1 MNIDIRNPDI
11 VKLIVNDIES
21 PENKDR
27 KKLEWDAYMCTQGSL
42 KSYVQNRLSL
52 LFPKHS
58 KKMRVSDISIS
69 KKVIDKIAKA
79 YSIAPIRSIES
90 DNKDVQDEFAT
101 IYKDSCFNY
110 SMREFDSIFNLHR
123 QALMWVKFD
132 ENEQEFEPMALRPFE
147 YDLVRDP
154 NTGKVLCVILNYPDQ
169 EITMANMF
177 NQTSNS
183 VSDGVNQLITESQF
197 DSGTQSKVYA
207 MWTDEAHVVVV
218 FTKKEIKDIA
228 GGVKYQYA
236 VTYVPIPNN
245 EEMVNPLGELP
256 FVYKQKTSA
265 SDYPVHNQITEQTIN
280 FNILYSDLLTAAS
293 MQGFGQAIFSYPE
306 NSEVREL
313 EIGYMSAI
321 RLPQSTEPNAPKTEF
336 SYANAN
342 PDLEGQRKTY
352 LNYLHNVL
360 SEHGIN
366 NDQAIDGGVEK
377 FASGL
382 DRLIA
387 NADVQWLIQEN
398 QECYQEVENEMFDVV
413 KAWNKLMGN
422 NLLETVDD
430 IKIYYPKPTIQISDT
445 DKLNNIKMLLDL
457 RLKTRAQALMMLDP
471 NLSIDQATNEIS
483 EVDGASKKLVA
494 AITPKPLPPT
504 VPAPVSPGPVQ
515 NDQTNNDQA
524 NTDLMN

>member
-1 MNIDIRNPDI
+1 MKIDITNPEI
-11 VKLIVNDIES
+11 VKLIIQDIES

-27 KKLEWDAYMCTQGSL
+27 KKQEWDAYMCTQGAL

-58 KKMRVSDISIS
+58 RKMRVSDISIS
-69 KKVIDKIAKA
+69 KKVIDKISKA

-90 DNKDVQDEFAT
+90 DNQDIQDEFAN

-110 SMREFDSIFNLHR
+110 AMREFDAIYNLHR

-132 ENEQEFEPMALRPFE
+132 ETEQEFEPMALRPFE
-147 YDLVRDP
+147 YDLVRDQ

-183 VSDGVNQLITESQF
+183 VSDGVNQLIAESQY
-197 DSGTQSKVYA
+197 DSGTESKVFA
-207 MWTDEAHVVVV
+207 LWTDEAHVVVV
-218 FTKKEIKDIA
+218 FTKKEIKDMQGKA
-228 GGVKYQYA
+228 TYQYA

-245 EEMVNPLGELP
+245 EQMINPLGELP
-256 FVYKQKTSA
+256 FVYKQKSSA

-280 FNILYSDLLTAAS
+280 FNIFYSDLLTAAS

-306 NSEVREL
+306 NSDIKEL

-321 RLPQSTEPNAPKTEF
+321 KLPQSTEPNAPKTEF
-336 SYANAN
+336 TYANAN

-360 SEHGIN
+360 AEHGIN

-387 NADVQWLIQEN
+387 NADVQWIIQEN
-398 QECYQEVENEMFDVV
+398 QECYQQVEDCMFDKI
-413 KAWNKLMGN
+413 KAWNALMGN
-422 NLLETVDD
+422 HLLDSVED
-430 IKIYYPKPTIQISDT
+430 IKVYYPKPTIQISDT
-445 DKLNNIKMLLDL
+445 EKLNNIKMLLDL

-471 NLSIDQATNEIS
+471 NLSLDQASNEIA
-483 EVDGASKKLVA
+483 EVDGSAKKLVVSL
-494 AITPKPLPPT
+494 TPKTAPPMT
-504 VPAPVSPGPVQ
+504 TQPMPQDQMQ
-515 NDQTNNDQA
+515 NDQQNNDQA
-524 NTDLMN
+524 NTDLAN